1 MIEEFKNINPTLK
14 DLRKF
19 GIIFGII
26 LVIIFSFLL
35 YKQKIDSFLYFGIP
49 FMFILLGI
57 LLPKSLGLLYRIW
70 MSFAIGM
77 QWIITHIIL
86 TLLFYLI
93 ITPVRILSRIFRK
106 DFLSLR
112 YKKDV
117 ETYWKKR
124 ETQNLTLKEYER
136 QF

>member
-1 MIEEFKNINPTLK
+1 MIEEFKNINLILK

-19 GIIFGII
+19 GITFGII

-35 YKQKIDSFLYFGIP
+35 SKQKIDSFLYFGIP
-49 FMFILLGI
+49 LIFILLGI
-57 LLPKSLGLLYRIW
+57 LLPKSLGPFYRIW
-70 MSFAIGM
+70 MSFAIIM
-77 QWIITHIIL
+77 QWIVTHIIL

-93 ITPVRILSRIFRK
+93 ITPIGAMSRIFRK

-112 YKKDV
+112 YKENV
-117 ETYWKKR
+117 ETYWEKR
-124 ETQNLTLKEYER
+124 ETKNLTLKDYER